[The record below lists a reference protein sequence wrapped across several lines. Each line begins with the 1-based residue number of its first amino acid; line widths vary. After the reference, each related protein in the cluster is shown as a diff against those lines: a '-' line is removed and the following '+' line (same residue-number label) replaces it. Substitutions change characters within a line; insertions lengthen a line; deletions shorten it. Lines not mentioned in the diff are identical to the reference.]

1 MVTLVIGMVTLL
13 LALGLTFLPVPGI
26 PMFSA
31 PLMTVRAIIV
41 AVGLVI
47 WWEVWRRRGQEVRT
61 DDSRITWSP
70 RHDREVTMPWSQV
83 HAVRERLVLRRLELF
98 DGSHQSIP
106 LSYDLPDFGE
116 LLPIVHRN
124 TPHLRERHLAM
135 RTFRRHPSTQWL
147 YLAST
152 LGFVALLT
160 VAIVQRERLGVVV
173 FLGASIIGV
182 LAYGRTVRTIEI
194 VPAGLTLT
202 TPFGSRQLAWRD
214 VVGVELMHAWGGGGF
229 LEGAV
234 PLVRIRLRSGKRIDL
249 GAIVEGTIAL
259 FDAVEAAW
267 KRGETAR
274 TDQVIA

>member
-1 MVTLVIGMVTLL
+1 MVALVIGTVGLL
-13 LALGLTFLPVPGI
+13 LALGITLLPIPGV

-31 PLMTVRAIIV
+31 PMMVMRATIV
-41 AVGLVI
+41 TVGLVI

-61 DDSRITWSP
+61 DDSRITWFP
-70 RHDREVTMPWSQV
+70 RHDREVTMSWSQV
-83 HAVRERLVLRRLELF
+83 HRVRERLIRRRLELL
-98 DGSHQSIP
+98 DGSHRTVP
-106 LSYDLPDFGE
+106 LSYDLPDFGD

-135 RTFRRHPSTQWL
+135 RTFRRHQSTQWL

-160 VAIVQRERLGVVV
+160 VAIVQRERLSVVV

-182 LAYGRTVRTIEI
+182 LAYGRTVRRIEI
-194 VPAGLTLT
+194 VPTGLMLT
-202 TPFGSRQLAWRD
+202 TPFGSRQVAWRD

-229 LEGAV
+229 LKGAV
-234 PLVRIRLRSGKRIDL
+234 PLVRIRLGSGKRIDL

-259 FDAVEAAW
+259 FDAVDAAW
-267 KRGETAR
+267 RRAETAR
-274 TDQVIA
+274 ADQVIA